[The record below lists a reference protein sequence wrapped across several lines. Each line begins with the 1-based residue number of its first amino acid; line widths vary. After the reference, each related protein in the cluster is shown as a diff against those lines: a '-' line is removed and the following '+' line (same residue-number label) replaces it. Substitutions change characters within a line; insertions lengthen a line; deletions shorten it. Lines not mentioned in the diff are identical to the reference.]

1 MGYRIKQNKRIYSVN
16 YVVSNPEFMVEI
28 SMVNC
33 EPRTPSMDKALRVI
47 SGCCEK
53 KVYVWRSN
61 DSWVYGN
68 TSTGQQR
75 DRMASFDITVRD
87 ACDYLRILCA
97 DYPKGNT
104 GETRRNLKQQIISLI
119 EKL

>member
-1 MGYRIKQNKRIYSVN
+1 MGYRIKQNERIYSVN

-33 EPRTPSMDKALRVI
+33 EPRTPSMVKPARV
-47 SGCCEK
+47 SRGCCEK

-61 DSWVYGN
+61 ASWVYGT

-75 DRMASFDITVRD
+75 DKMASFDITVRD
-87 ACDYLRILCA
+87 ACDFLRLLCE
-97 DYPKGNT
+97 DYPKNGT
-104 GETRRNLKQQIISLI
+104 VETKGNLKRQIIALI